1 MSGTAAIEEIDR
13 IVEAGG
19 DADDILR
26 GVVSALV
33 DPGGCSWAGI
43 LFVESGE
50 LVLGPEAGIAEPESR
65 VQVPGVFEGTRVAE
79 LAVDGLR
86 RHRVPRSG
94 RLRDLALLPRR
105 LGHRRRALGA
115 PD

>member
-13 IVEAGG
+13 LVEAGG

-26 GVVSALV
+26 GAVAALV

-50 LVLGPEAGIAEPESR
+50 LVLGPQAGVADPENR
-65 VQVPGVFEGTRVAE
+65 TQVPVIFEGTRVAE
-79 LAVDGLR
+79 LAVDGAYDTAFLD
-86 RHRVPRSG
+86 RVAFVISPYCLVG
-94 RLRDLALLPRR
+94 WDTDGEPWDA
-105 LGHRRRALGA
+105 
-115 PD
+115 